1 MNNVVLL
8 YLKKVMN
15 KLVSIHSDLTGGGY
29 STYRVLSPKQ
39 KMRY

>member
-15 KLVSIHSDLTGGGY
+15 KLVSIHGDLTGGTQHTEF
-29 STYRVLSPKQ
+29 SLRF
-39 KMRY
+39 

>member
-15 KLVSIHSDLTGGGY
+15 KLISIHGDLMGGGTQHTEF
-29 STYRVLSPKQ
+29 SLRSQ
-39 KMRY
+39 

>member
-15 KLVSIHSDLTGGGY
+15 KLVSIHSDLTGGY
-29 STYRVLSPKQ
+29 STYRVLSPILKT
-39 KMRY
+39 RY

>member
-8 YLKKVMN
+8 YLKKVQN
-15 KLVSIHSDLTGGGY
+15 KLLSIQSDLTGGY
-29 STYRVLSPKQ
+29 SIYRVLSPML

>member
-15 KLVSIHSDLTGGGY
+15 KLLLIQSDLTGGY
-29 STYRVLSPKQ
+29 STYRVLSPTYR
-39 KMRY
+39 ME